1 MTQSRR
7 HSLLESLTNTA
18 VGFLISLMTW
28 IIVAYAYGIK
38 MTWATNLSITAIF
51 TAVSIVRGY
60 CLRRVFNWWSHRN
73 G

>member
-38 MTWATNLSITAIF
+38 MTWAKNLSITGIF
-51 TAVSIVRGY
+51 TVVSIVRGY
-60 CLRRVFNWWSHRN
+60 CLRRIFNWWSGRVS
-73 G
+73 